1 MNLRDK
7 GKRTDKEM
15 IELYIESRGQNNL
28 DLQKELGYCAPLAD
42 MITNMRDELERHK
55 FHGHDRGFS
64 KPVILVMFV
73 VALLTNLL

>member
-1 MNLRDK
+1 MNIRDK
-7 GKRTDKEM
+7 GKRTDKEV
-15 IELYIESRGQNNL
+15 IELYLSSRFEDKL
-28 DLQKELGYCAPLAD
+28 ELEKELGYSAPLAD